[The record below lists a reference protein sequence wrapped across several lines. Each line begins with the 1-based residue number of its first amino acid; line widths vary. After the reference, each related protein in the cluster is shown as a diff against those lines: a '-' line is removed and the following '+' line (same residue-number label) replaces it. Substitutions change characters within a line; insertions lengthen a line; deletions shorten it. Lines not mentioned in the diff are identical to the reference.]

1 MSIWRGFCEYI
12 TKRQGL
18 CGHAAEAAQAAR
30 GGPHGL
36 HLIYSANPPN
46 FGGTEGASPYIAP

>member
-1 MSIWRGFCEYI
+1 MASIEVCAD
-12 TKRQGL
+12 
-18 CGHAAEAAQAAR
+18 HAAETALAAR

-46 FGGTEGASPYIAP
+46 FGGPDLA